1 MFNTANL
8 MLEPLLISTWQTL
21 YMVFISSFFSL
32 ALGLA
37 VGTLL
42 FLTDPGQRLEKG
54 WFNRS
59 LGIIVNIVR
68 SIPYI
73 IFMIALIPLTRFV
86 VGTSIGTNAAIV
98 PLTLAAIPFFARIVQ
113 AAISEVDT
121 GKVEA
126 ITAMGATTWQIV
138 TRVYWPEALPSLIK
152 GGTLTVVGLV
162 GYSAMAGA
170 VGGGG
175 LGQLAI
181 NYGYQQFNLTV
192 MIETIIVLVIL
203 VQLIQSAGD
212 YCAAKRRFK
221 PIIGICIIFWLAC
234 ILSAWPHHKNSEDTV
249 KLGVMSGAEAKIMKI
264 AQRVAAQK
272 YHLQIK
278 LVTFDSYMLPN
289 EALNDGELD
298 ANLFQHVPFLNT
310 QIKQHGYKLSPIA
323 RTFVYPMGFFSKQ
336 IHALKQL
343 KPGDIVAI
351 PNDPSNEGRALR
363 LLQVSGVIQLK
374 PGVGIMGTT
383 QDIVSNP
390 DHLMF
395 KTMAAAQLPR
405 VMKDAT
411 LVALTNDFIGPAGY
425 TVNQAVIHE
434 GAKAPYANVVVVRT
448 SDIKNPIYKHL
459 VAAIH
464 SQAVLKATLK
474 EFPDGGAIKAW

>member
-1 MFNTANL
+1 MSNWLL
-8 MLEPLLISTWQTL
+8 MPLLISTWQTI

-32 ALGLA
+32 ILGLA
-37 VGTLL
+37 VGVILY
-42 FLTDPGQRLEKG
+42 LTEPGQRLESTC
-54 WFNRS
+54 WNRT
-59 LGIIVNIVR
+59 LGFVVNIAR

-73 IFMIALIPLTRFV
+73 IFMIALIPLTRLV

-98 PLTLAAIPFFARIVQ
+98 PLTLAAIPFFARIAQ
-113 AAISEVDT
+113 AAISEVDQ

-126 ITAMGATTWQIV
+126 VTAMGASTWQIIKN
-138 TRVYWPEALPSLIK
+138 VYLPEALPSLIK
-152 GGTLTVVGLV
+152 GGTLTIVGLV

-181 NYGYQQFNLTV
+181 NYGYQQFNTRV
-192 MIETIIVLVIL
+192 MIETIIVLVVL

-212 YCAAKRRFK
+212 YLANKRRFK
-221 PIIGICIIFWLAC
+221 PVVIGCVFFWIICLVSLLPF
-234 ILSAWPHHKNSEDTV
+234 HQQKQDTLR
-249 KLGVMSGAEAKIMKI
+249 LGVMAGAEEKLMVVAQNVAK
-264 AQRVAAQK
+264 QK
-272 YHLQIK
+272 YHLNIK

-310 QIKQHGYKLSPIA
+310 QIKAKGYKLSPIA
-323 RTFVYPMGFFSKQ
+323 RTYVYPMGFFSRK
-336 IHALKQL
+336 IHALSQL
-343 KPGDIVAI
+343 KPGDLIAL

-363 LLQVSGVIQLK
+363 LLQAHGLITLK
-374 PGVGIMGTT
+374 KDVGIMGNVH
-383 QDIVSNP
+383 DITSNP
-390 DHLMF
+390 EHLIF

-411 LVALTNDFIGPAGY
+411 LVALTNDFIAPTGY

-434 GAKAPYANVVVVRT
+434 GPKAPYANVVVVRT
-448 SDIKNPIYKHL
+448 ADKNNPLFKKL

-464 SQAVLKATLK
+464 SKPVLKATMK
-474 EFPDGGAIKAW
+474 AFPDGGAIKAW